1 MPAGGERGLPIEE
14 RRDVAAWLKGLGL
27 ERYEQAF
34 RDNDIERE
42 VLPRL
47 TAEDLTGLGV
57 TSIGHRRKLL
67 AAVALLSGDVSPVQ
81 PPPPEQ
87 RPAAAVLSE
96 AERRRLTVLFCDLV
110 GSAALASSL
119 DPEEMRELIRAYQDG
134 VTGETA
140 RWDGHVA
147 KFMGDGVL
155 AYFGWPQAHE
165 DAAERAV
172 RAGLEAVR
180 LVSKLR
186 TPAGDAL
193 AARIGI
199 ATGLVVV
206 GDLIGEGSARE
217 ELIVDRAGVRL
228 RPPRPARGPAQPE
241 FDAALRVLEESSLVV
256 RRGEPLAAVYGFKHA
271 LVRNAAYESLLRSRQ
286 QVLHRR
292 LVAAIEGEFRTFP
305 RYSLSCWRTTVPAP
319 ACPRRR
325 SPTGVWP
332 ASKRCAVLQAHHA
345 ALADAVAAR
354 PVCGCRGA
362 HRGGHV
368 ALRRGAPC
376 PALLPLSRA

>member
-67 AAVALLSGDVSPVQ
+67 AAVALLSGRLSPVQ

-110 GSAALASSL
+110 GSTALASSL

-134 VTGETA
+134 VTGEIA
-140 RWDGHVA
+140 RCDGHVA

-172 RAGLEAVR
+172 RAGLEAAR
-180 LVSKLR
+180 SVSKLR

-193 AARIGI
+193 AARIRI

-228 RPPRPARGPAQPE
+228 RPPRPAREACPAG
-241 FDAALRVLEESSLVV
+241 V
-256 RRGEPLAAVYGFKHA
+256 RRGAACARGEQPRRPA
-271 LVRNAAYESLLRSRQ
+271 WRAAR
-286 QVLHRR
+286 RR
-292 LVAAIEGEFRTFP
+292 LR
-305 RYSLSCWRTTVPAP
+305 L
-319 ACPRRR
+319 
-325 SPTGVWP
+325 
-332 ASKRCAVLQAHHA
+332 
-345 ALADAVAAR
+345 
-354 PVCGCRGA
+354 
-362 HRGGHV
+362 
-368 ALRRGAPC
+368 
-376 PALLPLSRA
+376 